1 MIRYSKGQKGFT
13 ITELLVSAAIIS
25 ILAAAALPLAKIA
38 VKREKEIELRRNLRI
53 IREAI
58 DEYKKLADEKKF
70 EFEEETQGYPPD
82 LKILV
87 EGVEIKEEKDGKEIT
102 KIIKLLRRIP
112 RDPMTSS
119 YEWGQRSYQDDYDS
133 DSWGGENVFD
143 VYTRNLGTAL
153 NDTKYR
159 EW

>member
-13 ITELLVSAAIIS
+13 VTELLVTAAIIS
-25 ILAAAALPLAKIA
+25 ILAAATLPLAKIA
-38 VKREKEIELRRNLRI
+38 VKREKEIELHRNLRI

-58 DEYKKLADEKKF
+58 DAYKKLTDEKKF
-70 EFEEETQGYPPD
+70 EFEEETHGYPPE

-87 EGVEIKEEKDGKEIT
+87 EGVETKEEKDGKEVT

-112 RDPMTSS
+112 RDPMTGS
-119 YEWGQRSYQDDYDS
+119 YEWGLRSYQDDYDS

>member
-13 ITELLVSAAIIS
+13 ITELLVTAAIIS
-25 ILAAAALPLAKIA
+25 ILAAAVLPLAKIA

-58 DEYKKLADEKKF
+58 DAYKILSDEKKF
-70 EFEEETQGYPPD
+70 EFEEETHGYPPE
-82 LKILV
+82 LNILV
-87 EGVEIKEEKDGKEIT
+87 EGVEIKEEKDGKEVQ
-102 KIIKLLRRIP
+102 KIVKLLRRIP
-112 RDPMTSS
+112 RDPLTGS
-119 YEWGQRSYQDDYDS
+119 YEWGLRSYQDDYDS